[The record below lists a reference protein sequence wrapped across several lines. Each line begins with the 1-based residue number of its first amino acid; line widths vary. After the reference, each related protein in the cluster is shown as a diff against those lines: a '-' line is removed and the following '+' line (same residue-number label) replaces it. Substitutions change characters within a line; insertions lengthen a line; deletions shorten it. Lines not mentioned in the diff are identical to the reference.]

1 MDFKNKLKTR
11 LYLAICYI
19 LSGITLIVVFNVMDN
34 PNEYLSTFGLVLT
47 VLGIA
52 RLVRYLRITKTEEAV
67 KKQQILE
74 TDERNVAI
82 VNKAKAMTFNV
93 FVILLSITIIVLQF
107 LNFETY
113 VQMLFYVLC
122 AVLVIYWIS
131 YFIIRARS

>member
-19 LSGITLIVVFNVMDN
+19 LSGITLIVVFNVLDK

-52 RLVRYLRITKTEEAV
+52 RLVRYLRITKTEETV

-107 LNFETY
+107 LNFEAY